1 MNPIQL
7 SSGVVMRQFE
17 SSDAANLLAEVDAT
31 RQRLARW
38 MPWVPFST
46 TVEDFS
52 DFIRAATRHGRVGSG
67 MHLGLFDGD
76 RFIGT
81 VGTSIGSLNFD
92 EADVGYWIVE
102 SHEGRGL
109 VAEGVSRLIDW
120 LIRERDMYRITIR
133 AAVENHRSRSV
144 AERLGFT
151 YEAVLR
157 GSLLIGDEHV
167 DAALYSLLADEWSG
181 GVALPTDRAT
191 A

>member
-1 MNPIQL
+1 MNHIYL
-7 SSGVVMRQFE
+7 SGDVLMRQFDP
-17 SSDAANLLAEVDAT
+17 SDAGDLVAEVDAT
-31 RQRLARW
+31 RDRLARW

-46 TVEDFS
+46 TVEDFA
-52 DFIRAATRHGRVGSG
+52 DFIRVATRHGRVGSG

-109 VAEGVSRLIDW
+109 VAEAVSRLIDW
-120 LIRERDMYRITIR
+120 LIGERDMYRITIR
-133 AAVENHRSRSV
+133 AAVENQRSRSI

-151 YEAVLR
+151 CEGELR
-157 GSLLIGDEHV
+157 GSLLIGDEHL

-181 GVALPTDRAT
+181 GVAPPTDLAT